1 MAGDWREHKRRID
14 EAVDIYAPA
23 MSRYV
28 NDHMVNVKGG
38 EWYGLFLSEV
48 VNNQKLKAG
57 VRETYQK
64 NLDLWEAGKRD
75 PSQDLA
81 VDEFQWIVSSYSEEK
96 LPSQIDDL
104 TPSLRA
110 VAQKR
115 NQARDNKRTL
125 TPEDADDAINAC
137 IRVLRTIGDEDAARN
152 VEQIRNVDTSE
163 PTKDPANTRRDNSPG
178 LTPPLP
184 PAITPDMSSPNHSS
198 PPRQR
203 GRMPRQNG
211 EQARL
216 GEANAGA
223 LKDAE
228 DPSVAIQAIFKTYR
242 RSMRVYIR
250 ATLQRKHFARTG
262 SDGWFRELVLERD
275 GKFDKKRMA
284 EQFEAG
290 ESPDAIMDVG
300 NFRHIIQENRAY
312 FHQPLGD
319 GTCDGLFHHIEAAR
333 IEFPGHDK
341 DDPYEREVEEVASS
355 CVTILELCRTRKT
368 DAAADQIRRHFQD
381 SDKKLP
387 NDQSLVDG
395 GSSEK
400 DDHEPDPLHDDD
412 RPEQGA
418 AARRREMDTLSDQDP
433 DVRSELESAER
444 EREKRP
450 FFGVALARL
459 WVGNAAKWRSSGGGG
474 AFAAGG
480 EVDEREPVR
489 GRRWKPVAG
498 AILAIIIVALA
509 VLAIVTVSVVSDREG
524 MVDLPEPAVPTPT
537 AEPAQQEQPA
547 DDGPPAPEPNTEKDD
562 PSTPLPGTESNGE
575 GGSEPLPSGSG
586 QTPSGSAGEGEPS
599 DSGDGGQAE
608 AGGGEQEG
616 AGQAPPDSVGEGE
629 PSDSGDGGQA
639 EAGGGEQ
646 EGAGQAPPGGAGGGG
661 TSDSGGGGETG
672 AGGGEEPERVDCVTD
687 ENDKCPTE
695 AGGAGDGGGNIDPE
709 SDAMDDDDG
718 SGIQPGALQE
728 EEPGTTIVT
737 ASDSHQAEPP
747 GGGTIDP
754 EDGVMDDDDGSGLQ
768 PGALQEEEPGTTIV
782 TADDGNPIVP
792 IVVAEDN
799 PIAFINDDGLQPDAL
814 EEEEPGT
821 TIVVVDDNPI
831 IVSPAQGA
839 ADGDVMEDG
848 G

>member
-1 MAGDWREHKRRID
+1 MAEASDRHGKMIDAALRI
-14 EAVDIYAPA
+14 YRPA
-23 MSRYV
+23 MRRYIT
-28 NDHMVNVKGG
+28 DTLKGALG
-38 EWYGLFLSEV
+38 DDWYEEWLEQRLDPQREQPQLPKGARPRYEDK
-48 VNNQKLKAG
+48 QRR
-57 VRETYQK
+57 VRELK
-64 NLDLWEAGKRD
+64 LDPFWLIEVRDFPDIINTREGDFPPEIRRLTGTMRTIAKGSESRAPRQVGPILENCNAVLQAVGGDAAKQIQQLIEAGEPNERREAEVGTFHGSD
-75 PSQDLA
+75 PQESITRVLKLYRTAMQTYVSTALQSGHANRTGSFNWFQDL
-81 VDEFQWIVSSYSEEK
+81 VFIDWPDETRGLIKGRLSRGASPKEVIEEAHFASVIRGNQQDFPEE
-96 LPSQIDDL
+96 LSDGAYDDL
-104 TPSLRA
+104 FKLAKDARNDFVGHSTPS
-110 VAQKR
+110 
-115 NQARDNKRTL
+115 
-125 TPEDADDAINAC
+125 
-137 IRVLRTIGDEDAARN
+137 
-152 VEQIRNVDTSE
+152 S
-163 PTKDPANTRRDNSPG
+163 
-178 LTPPLP
+178 PPLP
-184 PAITPDMSSPNHSS
+184 P
-198 PPRQR
+198 R
-203 GRMPRQNG
+203 
-211 EQARL
+211 
-216 GEANAGA
+216 
-223 LKDAE
+223 
-228 DPSVAIQAIFKTYR
+228 
-242 RSMRVYIR
+242 
-250 ATLQRKHFARTG
+250 
-262 SDGWFRELVLERD
+262 
-275 GKFDKKRMA
+275 
-284 EQFEAG
+284 
-290 ESPDAIMDVG
+290 
-300 NFRHIIQENRAY
+300 
-312 FHQPLGD
+312 
-319 GTCDGLFHHIEAAR
+319 
-333 IEFPGHDK
+333 
-341 DDPYEREVEEVASS
+341 VEEVASA
-355 CVTILELCRTRKT
+355 CVTILTLCRESRFGDKT
-368 DAAADQIRRHFQD
+368 LDDAMEMIRRIISGKGEPQHSD
-381 SDKKLP
+381 SSP
-387 NDQSLVDG
+387 SPEIANDSPPAQGVG
-395 GSSEK
+395 PVSEG
-400 DDHEPDPLHDDD
+400 DREPDLLRGDD
-412 RPEQGA
+412 RPEQEQEA
-418 AARRREMDTLSDQDP
+418 YLPDIATLSARDLDA
-433 DVRSELESAER
+433 RGELESVGR

-450 FFGVALARL
+450 FFGGVLARL
-459 WVGNAAKWRSSGGGG
+459 WVGDAARSGSSGGGG

-537 AEPAQQEQPA
+537 AGPAQQEQP
-547 DDGPPAPEPNTEKDD
+547 DDGPPAPEPSTEKDD
-562 PSTPLPGTESNGE
+562 PPTPLPGTESNGQGGGE
-575 GGSEPLPSGSG
+575 LPPTGSE

-661 TSDSGGGGETG
+661 TSDSGGGGQTG
-672 AGGGEEPERVDCVTD
+672 AGGGEEPERVDCVTDENDECPPGAGGGEETERVDCVTD

-754 EDGVMDDDDGSGLQ
+754 EDGVMDDDDGSGIQ

-814 EEEEPGT
+814 EEEELGT